1 MNNRIYQVDAFT
13 SKPFS
18 GNPAGVMILEK
29 EESDEWMALIAREMN
44 LSETAFLIANNGG
57 FDLRWFTPKVEVDLC
72 GHATLAAAH
81 ILWEEE
87 YLQQEDTAVFFTAS
101 GELRARYLKGWIE
114 LDFPAFTY
122 SRIDSTQRI
131 SGILRENVLVVVE
144 SGENLL
150 VELETEAQVKELLP
164 DIQAIGIL
172 PYQGIIVTS
181 VSGEQGT
188 DFVSRYFAPQV
199 GIDED
204 PVTGS
209 AHSSLGPYWA
219 EKLEKIELQAKQVS
233 ARGGELR
240 LRVTPDRVFIK
251 GQALTIFQ
259 ADLKV

>member
-1 MNNRIYQVDAFT
+1 MKNRIYQVDAFT

-29 EESDEWMALIAREMN
+29 EESDEWMSLIAREMN
-44 LSETAFLIANNGG
+44 LSETAFLVANNGG

-81 ILWEEE
+81 ILWEEN
-87 YLQQEDTAVFFTAS
+87 YLTHEETAVFSTAS

-122 SRIDSTQRI
+122 FRVDSTQRI
-131 SGILRENVLVVVE
+131 SEILRENVLVVVE

-150 VELETEAQVKELLP
+150 VELETEDQVKNLLP
-164 DIQAIGIL
+164 DIQAIGKL

-219 EKLEKIELQAKQVS
+219 EKLGKNELHARQVS

-240 LRVTPDRVFIK
+240 LLVTHERVFIQ

-259 ADLKV
+259 ADLKI